1 MNTVTQ
7 STANLNFYGKVKKF
21 VRSNVFHEHFWGY
34 FFILPSVIFFIIFVV
49 YPVIEALILSLYQY
63 SLQGSTWVG
72 LANYKNIFNDEIFI
86 KSLINTFLFVLYIV
100 PTTVILSIIIAVL
113 IYDKSPRTQ
122 TFFRAAFYLPVVIS
136 IVSVSLVWRNMYH
149 NLYGII
155 NYLLS
160 FLGIDPINWLGD
172 PRYVIP
178 SLSVVVLTYSLGQPI
193 ILYLAALGGI
203 PQTYYE
209 AADIDGASAIAKF
222 WHITV
227 PLITPTTLYIF
238 VTTTIGA
245 FQVFAV
251 VNLMTS
257 GGPNYASN
265 TVLFLIYKTAFTYND
280 FSLASTMGVVM
291 FVCVAIFAV
300 FQFKMFSS
308 QVEY

>member
-1 MNTVTQ
+1 MNTVSQ
-7 STANLNFYGKVKKF
+7 SSVNLNFFGKVKKF
-21 VRSNVFHEHFWGY
+21 VKSNIFYEQVWGY
-34 FFILPSVIFFIIFVV
+34 IFILPSLIFFIIFVI

-63 SLQGSTWVG
+63 SLQGSKWVG
-72 LANYKNIFNDEIFI
+72 LANYATIFKDSVFI

-100 PTTVILSIIIAVL
+100 PTTVILSIVIAVL
-113 IYDKSPRTQ
+113 IYDKSPRAQ
-122 TFFRAAFYLPVVIS
+122 TFFRASFYLPVVIS
-136 IVSVSLVWRNMYH
+136 IVSVSLVWRNIYH
-149 NLYGII
+149 NLYGIL
-155 NYLLS
+155 NYVLS
-160 FLGIDPINWLGD
+160 FIGIDPINWLGD
-172 PRYVIP
+172 PKYVIP
-178 SLSVVVLTYSLGQPI
+178 SLSIVVLTYSLGQPI

-209 AADIDGASAIAKF
+209 AADIDGASGIAKF
-222 WHITV
+222 WNITV
-227 PLITPTTLYIF
+227 PLLTPTTLYIF

-280 FSLASTMGVVM
+280 FSLASTMGVIM

-300 FQFKMFSS
+300 IQFKMFSS